1 MVVFKWQLLPHSLP
15 DEADWFE
22 NEFRDYLSGDSSRSY
37 VKDNLESLVDD
48 YDIEESVREEL
59 ISEFKKVIINVLKSP
74 LNDFLSDGGDNGF
87 RQFLNRKKTT
97 ETVEGNENDTDK
109 LGPKGKPKMKVKDLE
124 VANVSNSKFIANK
137 KVGHLMS
144 DNVANRLKGDGVS
157 GHGTLDDLPEFDFD
171 DFDDLDA
178 GVSVQLAFEEAL
190 HKGEPT
196 GNYTYT
202 HKKKHFKEWGGSAMK
217 KVKPTT
223 HIEVTIPSDKVEK
236 LIDAQSEHLHEITG
250 QTPTYKKE
258 SRRLVVQGQET
269 EIYDYPIVIPA
280 KQLEEFHLNADNTL
294 GNGYYEVDFKDTF
307 GDVYSGTSFPIIG
320 EKLAFKD
327 KRNDGAYMESGDISE
342 FEWTKLQSNQNR
354 TKLMMTEGVV
364 EKDGKYYKFF
374 DGSKTEDSGT
384 TVKETNRRVIVIDF
398 DENDPDSPYSFV
410 KTHTDAFIRMN
421 KGYFNDPLVVNT
433 LTVKGSIKTVQSQ
446 APTFAAQVDT
456 THKRKPSQE
465 QKDEGE
471 EPDRYETLKY
481 ILIGKRK
488 YSVEAF
494 KKLQKKA
501 KDLEK
506 VVADLDSKIK
516 AGPPKGERP
525 SSPFNESGD
534 WKKELQINSDKE
546 SKELKQLQSKIN
558 SAKHIWGKLSP
569 IEAER
574 ISNNA
579 FKQKEPTRGKDG
591 KESWKTISEKDYN
604 SLPKEEQKKYKSAVN
619 VISTQ
624 AGESAVNVK
633 DMTDFGQTKLS
644 VGQVSSRSLA
654 VDFSKAKIEC
664 NFFIQTHGKFDMS
677 SKKRGGGNYK
687 LSNFVDEIKVY
698 INDLIELVEV
708 TPSELVTEIGG

>member
-15 DEADWFE
+15 DDWFE

-97 ETVEGNENDTDK
+97 ETVEEKEEGETETK
-109 LGPKGKPKMKVKDLE
+109 TKVKDLE

-157 GHGTLDDLPEFDFD
+157 AYGTLDDLPDFNVD

-202 HKKKHFKEWGGSAMK
+202 HKKKHFTEGKNDTIK
-217 KVKPTT
+217 KVKQTN

-236 LIDAQSEHLHEITG
+236 LIDAQSDHLHEITG

-280 KQLEEFHLNADNTL
+280 EQFKEFEIKINQGS

-320 EKLAFKD
+320 EKVVYKGAT
-327 KRNDGAYMESGDISE
+327 RNPLIEEGDISLL
-342 FEWTKLQSNQNR
+342 EWASLQSKQDR
-354 TKLMMTEGVV
+354 TKLMITNDVV
-364 EKDGKYYKFF
+364 EKDGKYYKSFNA
-374 DGSKTEDSGT
+374 SKTEDSGT
-384 TVKETNRRVIVIDF
+384 TVKETTRRVIVIDF

-456 THKRKPSQE
+456 THKKKPTQE

-591 KESWKTISEKDYN
+591 KETWQTISEKDYN

-624 AGESAVNVK
+624 AGQSAVNVK

-644 VGQVSSRSLA
+644 VGQVSGETLKE
-654 VDFSKAKIEC
+654 DFAKAKIEC

>member
-97 ETVEGNENDTDK
+97 ETVEEKEEGETETK
-109 LGPKGKPKMKVKDLE
+109 TKVKDLE

-157 GHGTLDDLPEFDFD
+157 AYGTLDDLPDFDFD

-223 HIEVTIPSDKVEK
+223 HIEVTIPSDKIEK

-280 KQLEEFHLNADNTL
+280 DQFKEFEIKIDAGA

-320 EKLAFKD
+320 EKVVYKGAT
-327 KRNDGAYMESGDISE
+327 RNPLIEEGDISLL
-342 FEWTKLQSNQNR
+342 EWASLQSKQDR
-354 TKLMMTEGVV
+354 TKLMITNDVV
-364 EKDGKYYKFF
+364 EKDGKYYKSFNA
-374 DGSKTEDSGT
+374 SKTEDSGT
-384 TVKETNRRVIVIDF
+384 TVKETTRRVIVIDF

-433 LTVKGSIKTVQSQ
+433 LTVKGSIKTVQSE

-456 THKRKPSQE
+456 THKKKPTQE

-471 EPDRYETLKY
+471 EPSQYETLKY

-488 YSVEAF
+488 YSAESF
-494 KKLQKKA
+494 KKLQQKA

-506 VVADLDSKIK
+506 VIADLDSKIK
-516 AGPPKGERP
+516 AGPPRGQRP
-525 SSPFNESGD
+525 SSPFNEAGD

-546 SKELKQLQSKIN
+546 SKELEQLQSKIN
-558 SAKHIWGKLSP
+558 SAKHIWAKLSP

-619 VISTQ
+619 VITTQ
-624 AGESAVNVK
+624 SGQSSVDVK

>member
-1 MVVFKWQLLPHSLP
+1 
-15 DEADWFE
+15 
-22 NEFRDYLSGDSSRSY
+22 
-37 VKDNLESLVDD
+37 
-48 YDIEESVREEL
+48 
-59 ISEFKKVIINVLKSP
+59 
-74 LNDFLSDGGDNGF
+74 
-87 RQFLNRKKTT
+87 
-97 ETVEGNENDTDK
+97 
-109 LGPKGKPKMKVKDLE
+109 
-124 VANVSNSKFIANK
+124 
-137 KVGHLMS
+137 MS

-157 GHGTLDDLPEFDFD
+157 AYGTLDDLPDFDFD

-202 HKKKHFKEWGGSAMK
+202 HKKKHFTEGKNDTIK
-217 KVKPTT
+217 KVKQTN

-236 LIDAQSEHLHEITG
+236 LIDAQSDHLHEITG

-280 KQLEEFHLNADNTL
+280 EQFKEFEIKINQGS

-320 EKLAFKD
+320 EKVVYKGAT
-327 KRNDGAYMESGDISE
+327 RNPLIEEGDISLL
-342 FEWTKLQSNQNR
+342 EWASLQSKQDR
-354 TKLMMTEGVV
+354 TKLMITNDVV
-364 EKDGKYYKFF
+364 EKDGKYYKSFNA
-374 DGSKTEDSGT
+374 SKTEDSGT
-384 TVKETNRRVIVIDF
+384 TVKETTRRVIVIDF

-456 THKRKPSQE
+456 THKKKPTQE

-591 KESWKTISEKDYN
+591 KETWQTISEKDYN

-644 VGQVSSRSLA
+644 VGQVSGETLKE
-654 VDFSKAKIEC
+654 DFAKAKIEC

>member
-97 ETVEGNENDTDK
+97 ETVEEKEEGETETK
-109 LGPKGKPKMKVKDLE
+109 TKVKDLE

-157 GHGTLDDLPEFDFD
+157 AYGTLDDLPDFDFD

-202 HKKKHFKEWGGSAMK
+202 HKKKHFTEGKNDTIK
-217 KVKPTT
+217 KVKQTN

-236 LIDAQSEHLHEITG
+236 LIDAQSDHLHEITG

-280 KQLEEFHLNADNTL
+280 EQFKEFEIKINQGS

-320 EKLAFKD
+320 EKVVYKGAT
-327 KRNDGAYMESGDISE
+327 RNPLIEEGDISLL
-342 FEWTKLQSNQNR
+342 EWASLQSKQDR
-354 TKLMMTEGVV
+354 TKLMITNDVV
-364 EKDGKYYKFF
+364 EKDGKYYKSFNA
-374 DGSKTEDSGT
+374 SKTEDSGT
-384 TVKETNRRVIVIDF
+384 TVKETTRRVIVIDF

-456 THKRKPSQE
+456 THKKKPTQE

-591 KESWKTISEKDYN
+591 KETWQTISEKDYN

-624 AGESAVNVK
+624 AGQSAVNVK

-644 VGQVSSRSLA
+644 VGQVSGETLKE
-654 VDFSKAKIEC
+654 DFAKAKIEC